1 MSEPIKIFGLHSLTV
16 LDYVSKKPL
25 KMFKLCGELNLPGAM
40 DFSDLAGGSNPYIVA
55 SERTYSKADA
65 SVMFHQYDNDLFTYF
80 GNTSVTA
87 DVDGDAAGA
96 ITTPVNK
103 QGTTCY
109 GVGGISAVA
118 VTSGKSA
125 DLKAGLYTVVAT
137 GVAAV
142 NVYAATDVDFDEGVN
157 KTINDN
163 CLITDTPITLSATA
177 VDLADYGISITGV
190 ASMALTVGDS
200 CTFEVDPVSIEKAEG
215 IVGATPVQ
223 FGMFSLYCATQKTGS
238 GSVFNFYIPK
248 VQPAGFDVPLKEYT
262 HGENAP
268 KLKILYSYSENM
280 LYKWKRWKRRHD

>member
-16 LDYVSKKPL
+16 LDYVTKQPL

-40 DFSDLAGGSNPYIVA
+40 DFSDLAGGDNPYIVA

-65 SVMFHQYDNDLFTYF
+65 SVMFHQFDNDLFTYF
-80 GNTSVTA
+80 GNTTVTA
-87 DVDGDAAGA
+87 DVDGDTAGA

-103 QGTTCY
+103 KGTTCY
-109 GVGGISAVA
+109 SAGGITTIA
-118 VTSGKSA
+118 VTSAKSA

-137 GVAAV
+137 SASAV
-142 NVYAATDVDFDEGVN
+142 KVYAATDVDFDEGVN
-157 KTINDN
+157 KTIDDDG
-163 CLITDTPITLSATA
+163 LITAAAITLSATP
-177 VDLADYGISITGV
+177 VDIADYGITITGA
-190 ASMALTVGDS
+190 ASMAMTIGDT

-215 IVGATPVQ
+215 TVGATPVQ

-248 VQPAGFDVPLKEYT
+248 VQPAGFDVPIKEYT
-262 HGENAP
+262 HGENTP